1 MSQKHNN
8 LKNIK
13 MDRFASWVIMKRLI
27 ARLVNLGFLKNKEIK
42 K

>member
-1 MSQKHNN
+1 MSEKHNN

-13 MDRFASWVIMKRLI
+13 MDRFASWVIMRRLI
-27 ARLVNLGFLKNKEIK
+27 SRLVNLGFLKDKEMK